1 MTKFK
6 KYVSILLSVSLIA
19 GVAPMDAQAKTVEDK
34 KAAIQTINEK
44 ETMTAQAETGSSETA
59 APSESPSATPS
70 ASASAAEHDT
80 KCCTDGD
87 TGYSIAGESGCGCRR
102 CIFDDSRQ

>member
-19 GVAPMDAQAKTVEDK
+19 GIVPMDAQAKTVEDK

-59 APSESPSATPS
+59 APSECNSVSKCQCG
-70 ASASAAEHDT
+70 AEHDT

-87 TGYSIAGESGCGCRR
+87 TGYPIAGESGCGCRR

>member
-44 ETMTAQAETGSSETA
+44 ETMTAQAETGSLPLLKNRYTFFLFYFFYTYALSTK
-59 APSESPSATPS
+59 APYALV
-70 ASASAAEHDT
+70 
-80 KCCTDGD
+80 
-87 TGYSIAGESGCGCRR
+87 
-102 CIFDDSRQ
+102 CIGNGTFP